1 MGMADHPGL
10 PSDPDL
16 LRPDLWVAEIAYFPL
31 QTELLAR
38 AARIGARTLN
48 GGGMAV
54 FQAARALEL
63 FTGVAPDQERML
75 AHFRSLTHAG
85 GVSPAKSG

>member
-1 MGMADHPGL
+1 
-10 PSDPDL
+10 
-16 LRPDLWVAEIAYFPL
+16 
-31 QTELLAR
+31 
-38 AARIGARTLN
+38 
-48 GGGMAV
+48 MAV